1 MQDFAN
7 DLKKVFS
14 GDIAFDKNTL
24 KKYSRDYSIF
34 EVRPEMVVYPKNSND
49 IQSLVKFVSDKKQQ
63 FPNLSITAR
72 AAGTDM
78 SGGPLNNSI
87 IMDITR
93 YMAGVISV
101 NVKTKEATVLPG
113 TYYRDFEKAC
123 AEKGLVMP
131 VFPAS
136 KDLCAV
142 GGMVANN
149 GAGEKSLKYGQN
161 KDFVQRLKVVL
172 HDGNE
177 YDITPMTKTDFENL
191 AQQETALGHIAR
203 DIWRLISENTEAIIK
218 AKPTTSKNAAG
229 YLLWDIWDET
239 TQTVDLTKLFVGAQ
253 GTTGFITEIT
263 YKLVPIEKE
272 SVVMVSF
279 VRDISLVPEIVNR
292 LKQFDLETLEMYDDH
307 TFKFAVKFFPDFL
320 KKRGLLAAIRF
331 GFSFIPEFFMMLR
344 GGVPKFIFLSEFVG
358 DSKQGLIGEAQQA
371 YTAIKDLPI
380 KSRIITRTRERDKY
394 FAVRHE
400 SFKLLSD
407 HSKKLHTAPFIDDVI
422 VDPKYFPEYVPQLTA
437 LFDSYK
443 LLYTVVGHIGNGNL
457 HVIPLMDFSD
467 PKTKEIILELSP
479 KVYDL
484 VTKYHGS
491 ITAEHND
498 GIIRTPYLET
508 MFGKEMVTLFEQT
521 KQICDPMTIF
531 NPKKKVGGT
540 TKDIAL
546 AIHI

>member
-1 MQDFAN
+1 MQDLVN
-7 DLKKVFS
+7 DLKKVFA

-24 KKYSRDYSIF
+24 TKYSRDYSIF
-34 EVRPEMVVYPKNSND
+34 EVRPELVVYPKTVDD
-49 IQSLVKFVSDKKQQ
+49 IKALVKFVSEKRSQY
-63 FPNLSITAR
+63 PNLSITAR

-78 SGGPLNNSI
+78 SGGPLNDSI
-87 IMDITR
+87 IMDMTR
-93 YMAGVISV
+93 YITGVISV
-101 NVKTKEATVLPG
+101 NQKTKEAVVLPG

-123 AEKGLVMP
+123 ADKGLVMP

-161 KDFVQRLKVVL
+161 KDFVKKLKVVL

-177 YDITPMTKTDFENL
+177 YEIAPMPKVDFDAM
-191 AQQETALGHIAR
+191 AQQDNALGHIAR
-203 DIWRLISENTEAIIK
+203 DIWKIISEYTDDIQK
-218 AKPTTSKNAAG
+218 ARPTTSKNASG
-229 YLLWDIWDET
+229 YLIWDVWNPET
-239 TQTVDLTKLFVGAQ
+239 EMVDLTKLFVGAQ
-253 GTTGFITEIT
+253 GTTGIITEIT

-279 VRDISLVPEIVNR
+279 VRDIALVPEIVNR

-307 TFKFAVKFFPDFL
+307 TFKFAVKFFPDFF
-320 KKRGLLAAIRF
+320 KKRGVFSAIRF
-331 GFSFIPEFFMMLR
+331 GLSFIPEFLMALR
-344 GGVPKFIFLSEFVG
+344 GGVPKFIFLAEFVG
-358 DSKQGLIGEAQQA
+358 DNKKDLIMEARVA
-371 YTAIKDLPI
+371 FDAVKDLPI
-380 KSRIITRTRERDKY
+380 KSRVITNTRERNKY
-394 FAVRHE
+394 FDIRHE

-422 VDPKYFPEYVPQLTA
+422 IDPKYFPEYLPKLTK
-437 LFDSYK
+437 LMDKYK

-467 PKTKEIILELSP
+467 PKTKDIILELSP

-484 VTKYHGS
+484 VAKYHGS

-498 GIIRTPYLET
+498 GIIRTPYVQK
-508 MFGKEMVTLFEQT
+508 MFGNTMVQVFTAIKNT
-521 KQICDPMTIF
+521 CDPAVIF

-540 TKDIAL
+540 IDDIVA